1 MASSISFLLARRGGE
16 GRLLRKTDANSMDL
30 FRGPGEFQRQ
40 SRGDQMKPQYVPDM
54 HASVNSGDPCGQRSL
69 LFVMGAEA
77 FARACDAI
85 SGGRR
90 KFAGFIPA
98 PNGRLIELVS
108 KPGDSFVCID
118 QELPRHKVFGSCT
131 A

>member
-1 MASSISFLLARRGGE
+1 
-16 GRLLRKTDANSMDL
+16 
-30 FRGPGEFQRQ
+30 
-40 SRGDQMKPQYVPDM
+40 MKPQYVPDM
-54 HASVNSGDPCGQRSL
+54 HASIGSGDPCGRKSL
-69 LFVMGAEA
+69 LPVLGAEA

-85 SGGRR
+85 LGGRR